1 VFRPAADPRVIA
13 FVAGPRA
20 PDEALNEAL
29 ALGFASAL
37 RSWRVLDPTV
47 PTHAKGLRMTA
58 ERTSNPKGRPV
69 AVVVGATSKWQS
81 DGRNTKL
88 AHGKPLDDSALP
100 VGVRWGIGGA
110 IAQKFAQEGFFVVL
124 TTRARANAS
133 ALSEAIRTQGGA
145 CLIVE
150 LDLAEQASVA
160 AAFAEIRRE
169 AGDPDALIYNAGY
182 LEGRDLP
189 PDKELLEHIPI
200 EMFDTAQHIASRGPF
215 LVAKEVLP
223 AMRKRGAGS
232 FFFSNNSK
240 SLRGTK
246 RRTGESLYYPRVMMR
261 TLAQV
266 LTEEY
271 SEHGIH
277 VANVVIDGTIDSPG
291 TRMLPKVQKNPDL
304 AMNPVKIAEA
314 FYYLHTQDRSCW
326 THELQLTPFSTK
338 PSY

>member
-1 VFRPAADPRVIA
+1 MIQ
-13 FVAGPRA
+13 
-20 PDEALNEAL
+20 N
-29 ALGFASAL
+29 
-37 RSWRVLDPTV
+37 T
-47 PTHAKGLRMTA
+47 KG
-58 ERTSNPKGRPV
+58 KPV

-88 AHGKPLDDSALP
+88 AHGKSLDDSDLP
-100 VGVRWGIGGA
+100 VGARYGIGGA

-124 TTRARANAS
+124 TTRAETNAS
-133 ALSEAIRTQGGA
+133 ALAQAIRAQGGD
-145 CLIVE
+145 CMIVE
-150 LDLAEQASVA
+150 LDLVSQDSIAS
-160 AAFAEIRRE
+160 AFAIIRRE
-169 AGDPDALIYNAGY
+169 AGDPNVLIYNAGY

-189 PDKELLEHIPI
+189 PEKELLEHIPI

-223 AMRKRGAGS
+223 FMRKKGEGS
-232 FFFSNNSK
+232 FFFSNNSR

-246 RRTGESLYYPRVMMR
+246 RKTGESLYYPRVMMR

-277 VANVVIDGTIDSPG
+277 VANIVIDGTIDSPG
-291 TRMLPKVQKNPDL
+291 TRALPKVQKQPDL

-338 PSY
+338 PTF